1 MDREMNDNISE
12 ADFMEN
18 GADYL
23 EEYQCEPCT
32 DCGRKE
38 CSAYCPRY
46 DEWFWN
52 R

>member
-1 MDREMNDNISE
+1 MIDDNMSE
-12 ADFMEN
+12 SDFMED

-23 EEYQCEPCT
+23 EEYQCKPCA
-32 DCGRKE
+32 DCRGKE
-38 CSAYCPRY
+38 CSAYCARY